1 MTMAQVVKQASEQ
14 AMQAP
19 RGSVRTCVP
28 YRGELARHR
37 LITADG
43 HDYIVTTTRIPGGG
57 HGAERPATFVTGA
70 YPVLRGYLVMMRQPL
85 YEISCIGSEPA
96 REQHEQLVR
105 VLAEAGVG
113 VVRARRSL
121 AARLRAEKAEAAKAE
136 AAHGVVIEIGAGTR
150 AAREERKPVVLG

>member
-1 MTMAQVVKQASEQ
+1 MAQVAKGVSGQQ

-43 HDYIVTTTRIPGGG
+43 HDYIVTTTRMPASG
-57 HGAERPATFVTGA
+57 HMAQRLETYVTGA

-85 YEISCIGSEPA
+85 YEISSADGETA
-96 REQHEQLVR
+96 REQHEQIVR

-113 VVRARRSL
+113 IVRARRSL
-121 AARLRAEKAEAAKAE
+121 AARLRAEKAETAR
-136 AAHGVVIEIGAGTR
+136 GIVVEIGAGAR
-150 AAREERKPVVLG
+150 AVREERNPVALG

>member
-1 MTMAQVVKQASEQ
+1 MAQVAKQASEQ

-43 HDYIVTTTRIPGGG
+43 HDYIVTTTRIPG
-57 HGAERPATFVTGA
+57 AERSATFVTGA

-121 AARLRAEKAEAAKAE
+121 AARLRAEKAEAARAE
-136 AAHGVVIEIGAGTR
+136 AAQAVVVEIGAGTR
-150 AAREERKPVVLG
+150 AAREERKQVVLG

>member
-1 MTMAQVVKQASEQ
+1 MAQVAKQASEQQ

-19 RGSVRTCVP
+19 RGSVRTCMP

-43 HDYIVTTTRIPGGG
+43 HDYIVTTTRLSASG
-57 HGAERPATFVTGA
+57 HGPTRPVAYVTGA

-85 YEISCIGSEPA
+85 YEISCTSTEA
-96 REQHEQLVR
+96 AHEQHEQLVH

-136 AAHGVVIEIGAGTR
+136 ATNGVVVEIAAGMR
-150 AAREERKPVVLG
+150 ATREERKPVVLG

>member
-1 MTMAQVVKQASEQ
+1 MAQVAKQASEQQ

-43 HDYIVTTTRIPGGG
+43 HDYIVTTTRVPAAG
-57 HGAERPATFVTGA
+57 HGTQRPETYVTGA

-85 YEISCIGSEPA
+85 YEISRTDSDAA

-136 AAHGVVIEIGAGTR
+136 AAHSVVVEIGAGAR
-150 AAREERKPVVLG
+150 AAREERKPVALS

>member
-1 MTMAQVVKQASEQ
+1 MAQVAKQASEQQ

-43 HDYIVTTTRIPGGG
+43 HDYIVTTTRIPAAKY
-57 HGAERPATFVTGA
+57 GAQRSETYVTGA

-85 YEISCIGSEPA
+85 YEISEANSETA

-121 AARLRAEKAEAAKAE
+121 AARLRAEKAEAVKVDAS
-136 AAHGVVIEIGAGTR
+136 HGVVVEIGVGAR
-150 AAREERKPVVLG
+150 VAREERKPVVLG